1 MCTYIYIH
9 IYTERER
16 DVYISSISDK
26 CRTPAGLSICSWGC
40 GLPALGCPCKALPN
54 TEKVPRPTGVWQKG
68 FLELIV
74 PSDDQ
79 ADVALEAVRAEVAGE
94 VEDLLG
100 GTTCLT
106 LLL

>member
-1 MCTYIYIH
+1 M
-9 IYTERER
+9 
-16 DVYISSISDK
+16 
-26 CRTPAGLSICSWGC
+26 
-40 GLPALGCPCKALPN
+40 
-54 TEKVPRPTGVWQKG
+54 
-68 FLELIV
+68 